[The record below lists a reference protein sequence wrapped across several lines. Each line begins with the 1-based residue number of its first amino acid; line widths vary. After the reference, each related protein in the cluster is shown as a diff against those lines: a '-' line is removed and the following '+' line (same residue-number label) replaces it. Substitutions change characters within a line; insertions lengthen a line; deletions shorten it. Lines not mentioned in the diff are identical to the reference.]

1 MKTDFAVAILAA
13 GLGTRMKSRH
23 AKVLHRAGGQTL
35 IELVTATATRLVRP
49 ERVHIVVGYQADLVR
64 RAAESYGVK
73 FLLQKEQLG
82 TGHAVR
88 IGRDALQAGAPNLLV
103 LYGDCPLVA
112 AETLQA
118 LMERHL
124 ASKAAA
130 TVLTTRL
137 EDPTGYGRMIRT
149 SSGEIEAI
157 VEEKAATAEQ
167 KAITEINSGIYC
179 FQTSPLFDC
188 LDRVR
193 PDNAA
198 GEYYLTDVI
207 ACLVTR
213 GLHVDGSF
221 TAESSQVLGVN
232 TRAELADVDRV
243 LRSRK
248 VQKLMLEGVTIER
261 PETVVV
267 DAGVAIA
274 PDTVLEAFVQV
285 LGRSSIGSDCVVRSH
300 SIISDSVLAGG
311 VIVEPFSW
319 INESEV
325 ESGARIGPY
334 ARLRTG
340 NHVGPEAR
348 VGNFVELKKTRLGA
362 RSKAQHLA
370 YLGDSTIG
378 ADVNIGA
385 GTITCNYDG
394 VSKHATVIEDG
405 AFVGSNTTLVAPI
418 EIGAGAYLAAGSVIT
433 EKVPPE
439 SLGIARSRQTNKP
452 GWAERRKKKK
462 QAELSTTGR

>member
-35 IELVTATATRLVRP
+35 IELVTAAATRLVP
-49 ERVHIVVGYQADLVR
+49 SERVHIVVGYQADLVKQ
-64 RAAESYGVK
+64 AAESYGVK
-73 FLLQKEQLG
+73 FLLQNEQLG
-82 TGHAVR
+82 TGHAVC
-88 IGRDALQAGAPNLLV
+88 IGREALSGVPNLLV

-124 ASKAAA
+124 ESKAAA

-137 EDPTGYGRMIRT
+137 EDPAGYGRMIRS

-167 KAITEINSGIYC
+167 QAITEINSGIYC
-179 FQTSPLFDC
+179 FQTSSLFDC

-213 GLHVDGSF
+213 GRRVDGSF

-232 TRAELADVDRV
+232 TRAELAEVDRV

-267 DAGVAIA
+267 DAGVIIA
-274 PDTVLEAFVQV
+274 PDTVLEPFVQV
-285 LGRSSIGSDCVVRSH
+285 LGRSS
-300 SIISDSVLAGG
+300 
-311 VIVEPFSW
+311 
-319 INESEV
+319 
-325 ESGARIGPY
+325 
-334 ARLRTG
+334 
-340 NHVGPEAR
+340 
-348 VGNFVELKKTRLGA
+348 
-362 RSKAQHLA
+362 
-370 YLGDSTIG
+370 
-378 ADVNIGA
+378 
-385 GTITCNYDG
+385 
-394 VSKHATVIEDG
+394 
-405 AFVGSNTTLVAPI
+405 
-418 EIGAGAYLAAGSVIT
+418 
-433 EKVPPE
+433 
-439 SLGIARSRQTNKP
+439 
-452 GWAERRKKKK
+452 
-462 QAELSTTGR
+462 